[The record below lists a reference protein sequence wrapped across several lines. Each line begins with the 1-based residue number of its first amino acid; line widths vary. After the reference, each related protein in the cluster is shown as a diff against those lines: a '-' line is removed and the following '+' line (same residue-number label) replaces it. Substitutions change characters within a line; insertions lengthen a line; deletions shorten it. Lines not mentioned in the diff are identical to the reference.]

1 MLLPTH
7 HLLLTTRTENRPGDL
22 SLSLSLRKIVSWSQG
37 SQGSEGSQ
45 VLCLRCGGVGVSR
58 GRQGQHRARPG
69 SVPAVTVRLGS
80 GRAGDGSSP
89 GWTQG
94 AARSLLSGL
103 SSLVSGPA
111 PLPARELR
119 SDNNREELGIR
130 REEKR
135 NVMEITTVIMATQCR
150 TYQDCLYRAANI

>member
-69 SVPAVTVRLGS
+69 SVPAVTVRLG
-80 GRAGDGSSP
+80 RAGPVMAPAQVGP
-89 GWTQG
+89 REQP
-94 AARSLLSGL
+94 GL
-103 SSLVSGPA
+103 SSLVSLSGLRPRPSPGQGA
-111 PLPARELR
+111 P
-119 SDNNREELGIR
+119 
-130 REEKR
+130 
-135 NVMEITTVIMATQCR
+135 V
-150 TYQDCLYRAANI
+150 